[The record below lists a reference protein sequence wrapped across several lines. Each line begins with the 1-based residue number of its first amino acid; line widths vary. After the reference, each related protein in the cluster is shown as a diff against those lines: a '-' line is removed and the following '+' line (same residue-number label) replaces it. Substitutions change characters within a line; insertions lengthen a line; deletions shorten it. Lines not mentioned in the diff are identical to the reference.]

1 MFIFKTRK
9 KTNEELYEG
18 WMRNDFSST
27 KKYAIALTFE
37 NMFSLLLEEEYYVW

>member
-18 WMRNDFSST
+18 WMRSDFTST
-27 KKYAIALTFE
+27 KKYAVAYTYDNFVSALVD
-37 NMFSLLLEEEYYVW
+37 L